1 MGFTPNDS
9 EDVGSLSRS
18 IDGMP
23 EICLGFARLGDVD
36 PFSWLYDAICEEFQD
51 LGIPSGLAIVCDKPP
66 HVPGPRFGNR
76 TIFLMGIWPE
86 HGPGY
91 FTGTDWVQ

>member
-36 PFSWLYDAICEEFQD
+36 PLSWLYDAICEEFQD
-51 LGIPSGLAIVCDKPP
+51 LKGSIQAWLLFAISHPMFRDPDLATEPCFFDG
-66 HVPGPRFGNR
+66 HLARAR
-76 TIFLMGIWPE
+76 A
-86 HGPGY
+86 
-91 FTGTDWVQ
+91 WVFHRY